1 MKGGTETKAIHIE
14 WDVDAPKELDYL
26 PTEIE
31 IPESLTDIDDI
42 SDYVSNETGFCH
54 RGFDLVDT

>member
-1 MKGGTETKAIHIE
+1 MKAIHIE
-14 WDVDAPKELDYL
+14 WDVDSPEELDYL

-54 RGFDLVDT
+54 KGFDLVDT